1 MSGLD
6 FTSYTP
12 ISFTPYVPIAENPV
26 AARLAGVQ
34 PPPLDTRMRAPVET
48 LSSTPTLTGP
58 TLPATAP
65 AAPAT
70 GLAVGAANTAALVAG
85 KAAGAGAAAGLLGTV
100 APVLA
105 VAGIA
110 LQAAGAYQQAKTQQT
125 QLQMQALNLDM
136 RSQVGILNAQAMER
150 QAERVMESSR
160 RQLGGLGIRR
170 ANERGMLVATA
181 AARGGTMTGSV
192 AESAASFDYGA
203 MLERYTI
210 SANAIAQREQVSLQG
225 LQLRMQAN
233 MDELAA
239 AGARATANAI
249 DPSMAAIAAGISAA
263 AQSIPMFMI

>member
-1 MSGLD
+1 MGSGLD
-6 FTSYTP
+6 FLS
-12 ISFTPYVPIAENPV
+12 YVPYSSMADNPV
-26 AARLAGVQ
+26 AARLAGVT
-34 PPPLDTRMRAPVET
+34 PPPLDPRLRGPSET
-48 LSSTPTLTGP
+48 LAATPTLSGP
-58 TLPATAP
+58 VTPGSPVAGIAT
-65 AAPAT
+65 
-70 GLAVGAANTAALVAG
+70 GAANTAALVAG
-85 KAAGAGAAAGLLGTV
+85 KTAGAGAAAGLLGTV

-110 LQAAGAYQQAKTQQT
+110 LQAAGAYQQAKTQQS

-150 QAERVMESSR
+150 QSERVMESSR

-249 DPSMAAIAAGISAA
+249 NPSMAAIAAGIGAA
-263 AQSIPMFMI
+263 AQSIPTFMMV

>member
-1 MSGLD
+1 MIGLD
-6 FTSYTP
+6 FTSLP
-12 ISFTPYVPIAENPV
+12 FTPYVSMAENPY

-48 LSSTPTLTGP
+48 LTLTPTLTGP
-58 TLPATAP
+58 TLPAP

-70 GLAVGAANTAALVAG
+70 GLAVGAANTAALVAS
-85 KAAGAGAAAGLLGTV
+85 KTAGAGASAGLLGAV

-136 RSQVGILNAQAMER
+136 RSQMGIVNAQAMER

-160 RQLGGLGIRR
+160 RQLGALGIRR

-192 AESAASFDYGA
+192 AESVASFDYGA

-210 SANAIAQREQVSLQG
+210 SASAIAQREQVSLQG

-239 AGARATANAI
+239 AGARATADAI
-249 DPSMAAIAAGISAA
+249 NPNMAAIAAGIGAA
-263 AQSIPMFMI
+263 AQSVPTFMMI